1 MTMRKKTKP
10 ETPAGDKPAAAA
22 IAPEA
27 EVLVETAVAAGP
39 PPATLENAA
48 KKFPWRFQPGKPGGP
63 GRPLGARNKLTEDF
77 LRDTHEVYQQH
88 GRGILVEMATSK
100 KMSDRIKF
108 VEIVHDLLPK
118 HAAIDV
124 NVAPSLPKDLAEM
137 EDADWRML
145 FGIEVKRRE

>member
-1 MTMRKKTKP
+1 MKKKP
-10 ETPAGDKPAAAA
+10 KPPQSADAGAADKPAPP
-22 IAPEA
+22 APVEA
-27 EVLVETAVAAGP
+27 LP
-39 PPATLENAA
+39 PQPPRLPATLENDA

-108 VEIVHDLLPK
+108 VEMVHDLLPK